1 MEEKQLKKYLY
12 DFYSLKTELK
22 LLKAYI
28 NACGNESMLLQY
40 KEKLFQI
47 QILSDSK
54 AILNKTELFV
64 IETHLIKHCT
74 WSETA
79 KLFSI
84 EYGKEMER
92 SERTLKR
99 LQSQALKKMLKIINK
114 FPMQNCFTDSYYQ

>member
-1 MEEKQLKKYLY
+1 MDERQLKKYLY
-12 DFYSLKTELK
+12 DFYSLEAESK
-22 LLKAYI
+22 LLKTCIHTY
-28 NACGNESMLLQY
+28 NNTPMLPLY
-40 KEKLFQI
+40 KEKLFQM
-47 QILSDSK
+47 QILSDAK

-99 LQSQALKKMLKIINK
+99 LQNKALKKMLKLIDEL
-114 FPMQNCFTDSYYQ
+114 PVQNHFTDRPY

>member
-1 MEEKQLKKYLY
+1 MDERQLKKYLY
-12 DFYSLKTELK
+12 DFYSLEAESK
-22 LLKAYI
+22 LLKTCIHTY
-28 NACGNESMLLQY
+28 NNTPMLPLY
-40 KEKLFQI
+40 KE
-47 QILSDSK
+47 DAK

-99 LQSQALKKMLKIINK
+99 LQNKALKKMLKLINEL
-114 FPMQNCFTDSYYQ
+114 PVQNHFTDRPY